1 MNMSNA
7 TKYSARDSAT
17 SALRKIGIVKSDYD
31 DFIVRRDGV
40 FYCDIEGAKAF
51 VTKTQVSAMKAATAA
66 QTVEEKLESG
76 EIKLNVAKERAKAEK
91 AAEEKPAETKPEGT
105 KNTGISGI
113 IRALILE
120 GKSNAEVWALLGP
133 NGNKT
138 LAENRK
144 SYPAWF
150 RCELRRNGHA
160 V

>member
-66 QTVEEKLESG
+66 QTVKEKLESG

-91 AAEEKPAETKPEGT
+91 AVEEKPTT

-120 GKSNAEVWALLGP
+120 GKSNADIWALLGP